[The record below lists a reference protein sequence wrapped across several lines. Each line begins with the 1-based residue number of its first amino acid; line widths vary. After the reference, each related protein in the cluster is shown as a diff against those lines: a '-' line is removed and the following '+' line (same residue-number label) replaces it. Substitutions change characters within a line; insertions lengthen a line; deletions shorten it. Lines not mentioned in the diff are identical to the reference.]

1 LTRYA
6 LRRLAGL
13 VATLV
18 AASFVIFAA
27 LYVAPGDPIAF
38 LTGGRTVAPETIAAL
53 RAQYHLDDPLPVAY
67 LHWVAGAVHG
77 DFGRSVISG
86 ESVATLLA
94 PRVVNT
100 AMLLAFASLMIFV
113 VGVGSGVLAGLRPG
127 AVDTSILLA
136 STLALAIPSFVVA
149 IVLIAVFAVNLGWFP
164 VFGSG
169 SSLPDRVYH
178 LMLPSVALA
187 LASTAFVGR
196 VTRAAVRGELNRE
209 HVQTA
214 ISRGIPYR
222 LVVRRHVVRN
232 SLIPISTVA
241 GLTVAGLIAGAAI
254 VERAF
259 NLNGLGG
266 YLVQAVQAKDFP
278 VAQAICM
285 ILVAAFVVVNALV
298 DVIYTVVDPRLKQRA
313 LAGGGR

>member
-1 LTRYA
+1 MTGFVA
-6 LRRLAGL
+6 QRLLGL
-13 VATLV
+13 VVTLI

-38 LTGGRTVAPETIAAL
+38 LTGGRTVSPATIAAL
-53 RAQYHLDDPLPVAY
+53 RAEYHLDDSLPVAY
-67 LHWVAGAVHG
+67 VHWLGGVLHG
-77 DFGRSVISG
+77 DFGRSVLNG
-86 ESVATLLA
+86 ESVSSLLA
-94 PRVVNT
+94 PRMVNT
-100 AMLLAFASLMIFV
+100 AMLLIVASLLILV
-113 VGVGSGVLAGLRPG
+113 LGLGSGVVAGLKPG
-127 AVDTSILLA
+127 PLDTSILLG
-136 STLALAIPSFVVA
+136 STLALAVPSFVVA
-149 IVLIAVFAVNLGWFP
+149 IVLITIFAVDLGWFP

-169 SSLPDRVYH
+169 TGLLDRGYH
-178 LMLPSVALA
+178 LVLPSLALA

-196 VTRAAVRGELNRE
+196 VTRSAVRGELNRE

-214 ISRGIPYR
+214 IARGIPYR
-222 LVVRRHVVRN
+222 LLVRRHVVRN
-232 SLIPISTVA
+232 ALIPITTVG

-285 ILVAAFVVVNALV
+285 ILVAAFVVVNVAV
-298 DVIYTVVDPRLKQRA
+298 DVIYTLVDPRLKRGVA
-313 LAGGGR
+313 RRSGR

>member
-1 LTRYA
+1 MTGFVA
-6 LRRLAGL
+6 QRLLGL
-13 VATLV
+13 VVTLI

-38 LTGGRTVAPETIAAL
+38 LTGGRTVSPATIAAL
-53 RAQYHLDDPLPVAY
+53 RAEYHLDDSLPVAY
-67 LHWVAGAVHG
+67 VHWLGGVLHG
-77 DFGRSVISG
+77 DFGRSVLNG
-86 ESVATLLA
+86 ESVSSLLA
-94 PRVVNT
+94 PRMVNT
-100 AMLLAFASLMIFV
+100 AMLLIVASLLILV
-113 VGVGSGVLAGLRPG
+113 LGLGSGVVAGLKPG
-127 AVDTSILLA
+127 PLDTSILLG
-136 STLALAIPSFVVA
+136 STLALAVPSFVVA
-149 IVLIAVFAVNLGWFP
+149 IVLITIFAVNLGWFP

-169 SSLPDRVYH
+169 TGLLDRGYH
-178 LMLPSVALA
+178 LVLPSLALA

-196 VTRAAVRGELNRE
+196 VTRSAVRGELNRE

-214 ISRGIPYR
+214 IARGIPYR
-222 LVVRRHVVRN
+222 LLVRRHVVRN
-232 SLIPISTVA
+232 ALIPITTVG

-285 ILVAAFVVVNALV
+285 ILVAAFVVVNVAV
-298 DVIYTVVDPRLKQRA
+298 DVIYTLVDPRLKRGVA
-313 LAGGGR
+313 RRSGR

>member
-1 LTRYA
+1 LTRFVA
-6 LRRLAGL
+6 QRLAGL

-38 LTGGRTVAPETIAAL
+38 LTGGRTVSPQTIAAL
-53 RAQYHLDDPLPVAY
+53 RAEYHLNDPLPVAY
-67 LHWVAGAVHG
+67 VHWLAGALHG
-77 DFGRSVISG
+77 DFGRSVLTG
-86 ESVATLLA
+86 ESVSSLLA
-94 PRVVNT
+94 PRILNT
-100 AMLLAFASLMIFV
+100 AMLLVVASLLILL
-113 VGVGSGVLAGLRPG
+113 VGLGTGIAAGLRRG
-127 AVDTSILLA
+127 AVDTTILLG
-136 STLALAIPSFVVA
+136 STVALAVPSFVVA
-149 IVLIAVFAVNLGWFP
+149 IVLITIFAVDLHWFP

-169 SSLPDRVYH
+169 TNIPDRLYH
-178 LMLPSVALA
+178 LVLPSLALA
-187 LASTAFVGR
+187 LASMAFVGR
-196 VTRAAVRGELNRE
+196 VTRSAVRSELDRE

-214 ISRGIPYR
+214 ISRGIPYP

-232 SLIPISTVA
+232 ALIPITTVG

-266 YLVQAVQAKDFP
+266 FLVQEVQAKDFP

-285 ILVAAFVVVNALV
+285 ILVAAFVIVNVAV
-298 DVIYTVVDPRLKQRA
+298 DVIYTLVDPRLKARSA
-313 LAGGGR
+313 R

>member
-1 LTRYA
+1 MTRFVA
-6 LRRLAGL
+6 QRLAGL

-38 LTGGRTVAPETIAAL
+38 LTGGRTVSPQTIAAL
-53 RAQYHLDDPLPVAY
+53 RAEYHLNDPLPVAY
-67 LHWVAGAVHG
+67 VHWLAGALHG
-77 DFGRSVISG
+77 DFGRSVLTG
-86 ESVATLLA
+86 ESVSSLLA
-94 PRVVNT
+94 PRILNT
-100 AMLLAFASLMIFV
+100 AMLLVVASLLILL
-113 VGVGSGVLAGLRPG
+113 VGLGTGIAAGLRRG
-127 AVDTSILLA
+127 AVDTTILLG
-136 STLALAIPSFVVA
+136 STVALAVPSFVVA
-149 IVLIAVFAVNLGWFP
+149 IVLITIFAVDLHWFP

-169 SSLPDRVYH
+169 TNIPDRLYH
-178 LMLPSVALA
+178 LVLPSLALA
-187 LASTAFVGR
+187 LASMAFVGR
-196 VTRAAVRGELNRE
+196 VTRSAVRSELDRE

-214 ISRGIPYR
+214 ISRGIPYP

-232 SLIPISTVA
+232 ALIPITTVG

-266 YLVQAVQAKDFP
+266 FLVQEVQAKDFP

-285 ILVAAFVVVNALV
+285 ILVAAFVIVNVAV
-298 DVIYTVVDPRLKQRA
+298 DVIYTLVDPRLKARSA
-313 LAGGGR
+313 R

>member
-1 LTRYA
+1 MKRY
-6 LRRLAGL
+6 LLQRLVGL
-13 VATLV
+13 VLTLL

-38 LTGGRTVAPETIAAL
+38 LTGGRTVSPATIAAL
-53 RAQYHLDDPLPVAY
+53 RAQYHLDDALPIAY
-67 LHWVAGAVHG
+67 LHWLGGAVHG
-77 DFGRSVISG
+77 DFGQSVLNG
-86 ESVATLLA
+86 ESVSSLLA
-94 PRVVNT
+94 PRIVNT
-100 AMLLAFASLMIFV
+100 AMLLAVASLLILV
-113 VGVGSGVLAGLRPG
+113 VGLGSGIIAGLRPG
-127 AVDTSILLA
+127 PVDTTILLG

-149 IVLIAVFAVNLGWFP
+149 IVLISVFAVNLGWFP

-169 SSLPDRVYH
+169 SGVPDRLYH
-178 LMLPSVALA
+178 LVLPSLALA

-196 VTRAAVRGELNRE
+196 VTRAAVRGELDRE

-232 SLIPISTVA
+232 ALIPITTVG

-266 YLVQAVQAKDFP
+266 YLVTEVQAKDFP

-285 ILVAAFVVVNALV
+285 IMVAAFVVVNAIV
-298 DVIYTVVDPRLKQRA
+298 DIIYTMVDPRLKISAASRA
-313 LAGGGR
+313 GR